1 MQNMTTKFVMLSGIR
16 VDHYYNLIKFNQG
29 ISIIDIQLGE
39 TDSTNIKSQRNLGK
53 LLQIQQYGRPY
64 DPEIILH
71 FQDETV
77 NPFRLF
83 TIDPS
88 FGSIEA
94 YVEYETEEMSKARI
108 LERTQLL
115 EEEILGNDWALRPE
129 NVVLTQGIVLDGW
142 TEGSN

>member
-1 MQNMTTKFVMLSGIR
+1 MTTKFVMLSGLR
-16 VDHYYNLIKFNQG
+16 VGRYYNLIKFNHG
-29 ISIIDIQLGE
+29 VRIIDIQLGE
-39 TDSTNIKSQRNLGK
+39 TPNTNIKSERNLGK

-88 FGSIEA
+88 FGSTEA
-94 YVEYETEEMSKARI
+94 YVEYEPEEMSKARI
-108 LERTQLL
+108 VERTQLL
-115 EEEILGNDWALRPE
+115 EREIVGNDWALRPE

-142 TEGSN
+142 TEGK

>member
-1 MQNMTTKFVMLSGIR
+1 MTTKFVMLSGIR